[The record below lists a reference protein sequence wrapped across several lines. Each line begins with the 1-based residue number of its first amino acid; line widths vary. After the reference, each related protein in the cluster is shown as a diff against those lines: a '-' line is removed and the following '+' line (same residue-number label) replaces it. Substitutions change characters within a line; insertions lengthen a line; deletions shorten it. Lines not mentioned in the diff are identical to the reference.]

1 MKETN
6 EYAGAP
12 SSELI
17 WFPYKWLHGI
27 QFQKHSDNADYA
39 LGEFDM
45 ILNRFK
51 NWPQD
56 FAADLPPAP
65 AGFMAHAQMLT
76 AANVFTT
83 PVTKPAWKI
92 KPSWYLVAKD
102 DKVINP
108 DPERLYAERA
118 HSHKVEAEAASHAVY
133 ISHAKEVAA
142 LIEDAAGQ
150 ARVAGSH

>member
-51 NWPQD
+51 NWPED
-56 FAADLPPAP
+56 FAHMALHTGHADSDFLRQPKS
-65 AGFMAHAQMLT
+65 G
-76 AANVFTT
+76 NG
-83 PVTKPAWKI
+83 
-92 KPSWYLVAKD
+92 
-102 DKVINP
+102 
-108 DPERLYAERA
+108 RG
-118 HSHKVEAEAASHAVY
+118 
-133 ISHAKEVAA
+133 
-142 LIEDAAGQ
+142 GQ
-150 ARVAGSH
+150 